1 MTYLLDTHVVYWHL
15 FEPARLSTACRQ
27 AIAEGEAGKAG
38 LIVPTVV
45 LAELYYLLCKIQVD
59 GLFPDVVTDL
69 EDNPNYLIEPMILED
84 VLKLADYP
92 EVPEMHDRLIVGARN
107 GLGAIL
113 ITKDQKIQASHQVA
127 WLW

>member
-15 FEPARLSTACRQ
+15 FEPTRLSTASRQ
-27 AIAEGEAGKAG
+27 AIAEGEVGKAR
-38 LIVPTVV
+38 LIVSTVA
-45 LAELYYLLCKIQVD
+45 LAELYFLLRKIHVD

-69 EDNPNYLIEPMILED
+69 QNNPNYLIEPLVPED

-92 EVPEMHDRLIVGARN
+92 EVPEMHDRLIVAASNR
-107 GLGAIL
+107 LGATL
-113 ITKDQKIQASHQVA
+113 ITKDQEIQASPQVT